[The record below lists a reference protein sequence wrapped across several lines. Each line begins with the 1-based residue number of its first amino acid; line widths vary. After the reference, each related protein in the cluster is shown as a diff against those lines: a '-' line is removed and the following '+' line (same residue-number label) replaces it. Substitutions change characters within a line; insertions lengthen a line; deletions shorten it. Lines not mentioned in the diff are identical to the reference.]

1 MARLGACVCS
11 GQRLPAW
18 TNPTVTPPSTASESE
33 PSSAVDESG
42 TLWFSQEV
50 HSHDASLRSYLRGA
64 FPTVRDL
71 DDLVQES
78 YLRIWKARAARPIN
92 SANAFLF
99 TVARHLALN
108 TLRRERRS
116 PIIAVKDL
124 SRLFVPDHSPDAS
137 AAAALAQEIE
147 LLVGA
152 IAALPPRC
160 REIFILRRLRG
171 VPQKEIALCLG
182 VSEQTVQVQAARG
195 LRRIELHLRR
205 RLLPS

>member
-1 MARLGACVCS
+1 M
-11 GQRLPAW
+11 
-18 TNPTVTPPSTASESE
+18 TPPSTASESQ

-42 TLWFSQEV
+42 TLWFTQEV
-50 HSHDASLRSYLRGA
+50 HPHDASLRSYLRGA
-64 FPTVRDL
+64 FPAVRDL
-71 DDLVQES
+71 DDVVQES

-92 SANAFLF
+92 SAKAFLF

-124 SRLFVPDHSPDAS
+124 SRLFVLDRSPDAS

-195 LRRIELHLRR
+195 LRRIELHVRR
-205 RLLPS
+205 RLHPS